1 MLKMQKRLKK
11 ILKIYPINDTNA
23 IQVLDQ
29 ESIKTIAVKKKKEMY
44 YLENNEC

>member
-1 MLKMQKRLKK
+1 MQKRLKK